1 MVEPQE
7 GTIIEGEAS
16 ESHSSPQISEEKYEK
31 KARTLH
37 WAPLEEWRGDPED
50 WVPAKEFVQR
60 QKLYD
65 RIDSLK
71 DAIKSQKREFEADFQ
86 VVSKAVTEMNAQA
99 YKKALSELKTQRALA
114 VEDRNVEAVEAL
126 DEEIQ
131 TTSDN
136 LKVAEKASKEAPKRQ
151 TIEESADYKDWK
163 QSNKWFD
170 ENSEMRDDAIAIGVG
185 FAAKNPNKTEKE
197 VYAYTT
203 ERIQKMYPE
212 NFKKAKS
219 NTENEEEGEEI
230 VETTPRRKQ
239 VANVEGASGPRQR
252 ETSGKAGRKTTVADL
267 DEQQRAVMKT
277 LIKRNVFKDAA
288 AKNKRTQEEEYLAQY
303 QENSDRQGR

>member
-1 MVEPQE
+1 MAEPQE
-7 GTIIEGEAS
+7 GTKIEGEAP
-16 ESHSSPQISEEKYEK
+16 ESHASPQVSEEKYEK

-86 VVSKAVTEMNAQA
+86 VVSKAVTDMNAQA
-99 YKKALSELKTQRALA
+99 YKKALGELKAQRALA

-131 TTSDN
+131 STSEN
-136 LKVAEKASKEAPKRQ
+136 LKVAEKASKESPKRQ
-151 TIEESADYKDWK
+151 TVEESPDFKDWK
-163 QSNKWFD
+163 ESNKWFD

-185 FAAKNPNKTEKE
+185 YAAKNPNKTEKE

-203 ERIQKMYPE
+203 ERVQKMYPE
-212 NFKKAKS
+212 NFKKGKS
-219 NTENEEEGEEI
+219 TDEEEEEV

-239 VANVEGASGPRQR
+239 VANVEGASGPRQSG
-252 ETSGKAGRKTTVADL
+252 TSGKAGRKTTVADL
-267 DEQQRAVMKT
+267 DEQQRTVMKT

>member
-1 MVEPQE
+1 MAAGQE
-7 GTIIEGEAS
+7 GTVIEGEAL
-16 ESHSSPQISEEKYEK
+16 ESHASPQVSDDKYEK

-86 VVSKAVTEMNAQA
+86 VVTKAVTDMSAQA
-99 YKKALSELKTQRALA
+99 YKKALGELKAQRALA

-131 TTSDN
+131 TTTES
-136 LKVAEKASKEAPKRQ
+136 LKVAEKASKETPRKQ
-151 TIEESADYKDWK
+151 QIEESAEFKEFK
-163 QSNKWFD
+163 QGNKWFD
-170 ENSEMRDDAIAIGVG
+170 DNTEMRDDAIAIGVG
-185 FAAKNPNKTEKE
+185 YAAKNPNKSEKE

-212 NFKKAKS
+212 QFKKVEKK
-219 NTENEEEGEEI
+219 EGEE
-230 VETTPRRKQ
+230 ENAEGTSPRRKQ
-239 VANVEGASGPRQR
+239 VANVEGANGPRSNLV
-252 ETSGKAGRKTTVADL
+252 TGKQGRKVTVADL
-267 DEQQRAVMKT
+267 DEQQRSVMKT
-277 LIKRNVFKDAA
+277 LIKRNVFKEAA

-303 QENSDRQGR
+303 QDNADRQR